1 VPCPHSPRNRLI
13 GTVTT
18 TIPTPATSAHL
29 TRRAALDAERA
40 AARRPR
46 RTARTAPPNLAA
58 PITPMT
64 RRRPAAPSL
73 VAPTGAT
80 AVLVLF
86 ASAALP
92 AHTAAAASP
101 DAVIAP
107 AAAAQ
112 SLTVAASA
120 LDPTQQRDGFT
131 VTTPAVAA
139 QLGSAPQPAASAA
152 GTVQWPFPAGAP
164 LSSGF
169 GYRVAPCATCST
181 NHQGL
186 DLVPGAGTPI
196 QVVADGVV
204 RIAGRH
210 SEFGQ
215 YAVIDHRVNGRL
227 VSTLYAHMIIG
238 SSPLSAGQT
247 VAAGDLV
254 GLVGSSGRSTGAHL
268 HFEVH
273 ANGTTPVDPAS
284 WLRSNAAA
292 TS

>member
-1 VPCPHSPRNRLI
+1 
-13 GTVTT
+13 
-18 TIPTPATSAHL
+18 
-29 TRRAALDAERA
+29 
-40 AARRPR
+40 
-46 RTARTAPPNLAA
+46 
-58 PITPMT
+58 M
-64 RRRPAAPSL
+64 
-73 VAPTGAT
+73 
-80 AVLVLF
+80 VLF

-92 AHTAAAASP
+92 AHTAAAAGVAP
-101 DAVIAP
+101 DPVIAP
-107 AAAAQ
+107 TAAGQ

-120 LDPTQQRDGFT
+120 LDPSLQRDRFT
-131 VTTPAVAA
+131 VTTSAA
-139 QLGSAPQPAASAA
+139 TTQAASAPVPKSSAA
-152 GTVQWPFPAGAP
+152 GTVQWPFPGGAP

-247 VAAGDLV
+247 VAAGGLV

-273 ANGTTPVDPAS
+273 ANGTTPIDPAT